1 MGHPDRHTPQGPTL
15 PCEMCMKEIPE
26 SVAQSYEG
34 PDYVLYFCGNDCFD
48 KWEHQQARKGDRPK
62 KKAPSTKPKS
72 P

>member
-1 MGHPDRHTPQGPTL
+1 
-15 PCEMCMKEIPE
+15 MKEIPQ

-48 KWEHQQARKGDRPK
+48 KWEHRQARKGDRPK
-62 KKAPSTKPKS
+62 KKAPSAKPKS